1 VDDARTT
8 LERAL
13 TLHQQGRFA
22 EAEPLYRAALAAAPA
37 NAQAQYLLGA
47 LLVQQGR
54 DAEALAPLETAV
66 RLAPDD
72 DGFAFELAAW
82 ERRACRLAAAE
93 RRLAAIVAR
102 RPDDVDARFELGETT
117 LERGRRAEG
126 LALMAAAAAAAPER
140 DDLRRRLAARDDDP
154 AALDDVL
161 RRRRRLAGLAEDG
174 PTNPFDDAADDA
186 PAKDVLIVVHDQP
199 EFVADCLES
208 VERATRNATVFV
220 WDNASAAP
228 TRDLL
233 RDHAAAGRIVLRR
246 SEENVGFVEPNNE
259 LARLGSAPYVVLLN
273 SDCTVAR
280 GWDVALIDLLRDDP
294 GVGVAG
300 YQGALLDRNGCGAIE
315 AYGDEIDY
323 VSGWCLALRRA
334 EIDPRGLFDPAIRFA
349 YGEDADLSLRLRRDG
364 RRPRALPLQ
373 WALHFGGRTIAAVR
387 GERDLSAEM
396 AANQRLLRSRWGA
409 YLDEDRVAARRAA
422 RRAER
427 VAAVCVL
434 DAARGDVAP
443 ALAAAASR
451 FRGVAA
457 ALRGADEDARRRTEA
472 AAAAL
477 AAHGA
482 RVSLAVVPATA
493 TDDEAFAAALALAPT
508 DWVFLLRAG
517 EAYSGLDADWFV
529 AQFGGGAP
537 ALAFDVAGGRE
548 TRLFRAPRGADA
560 AAVAGLRA
568 LGAPPIDGRVAL
580 VIG

>member
-1 VDDARTT
+1 MDDAGTT
-8 LERAL
+8 LAQAL
-13 TLHQQGRFA
+13 AFHQQGRFA
-22 EAEPLYRAALAAAPA
+22 EAEPLYRAALAAAPR

-54 DAEALAPLETAV
+54 DAEALAPLEAAV
-66 RLAPDD
+66 RLAPDN

-102 RPDDVDARFELGETT
+102 RPDDADARFELGETA

-154 AALDDVL
+154 VVL
-161 RRRRRLAGLAEDG
+161 GEVRRRRRRLAGLAEDG
-174 PTNPFDDAADDA
+174 PAIPFDAEDEGA
-186 PAKDVLIVVHDQP
+186 PAKDILIVVHDQP

-208 VERATRNATVFV
+208 ALRATRRATVFV
-220 WDNASAAP
+220 WDNASAPP

-233 RDHAAAGRIVLRR
+233 RGLAAGGRIVLRR

-259 LARLGSAPYVVLLN
+259 LARLGSAPYVILLN

-280 GWDVALIDLLRDDP
+280 GWDVALVDALRDDP
-294 GVGVAG
+294 GLGVVGF
-300 YQGALLDRNGCGAIE
+300 QGGLLDQNGCGAIE

-323 VSGWCLALRRA
+323 VSGWCLAVRRA

-349 YGEDADLSLRLRRDG
+349 YGEDADLSLRLRRSG
-364 RRPRALPLQ
+364 LRPRALPLQ

-387 GERDLSAEM
+387 AERDLSAAME
-396 AANQRLLRSRWGA
+396 ANQRLLRSRWAG
-409 YLDEDRVAARRAA
+409 YLGEDRVVARRAA
-422 RRAER
+422 RRAGR
-427 VAAVCVL
+427 VAAVCVV
-434 DAARGDVAP
+434 DAARGGAPP

-457 ALRGADEDARRRTEA
+457 ALRGDDEATRREAEA

-482 RVSLAVVPATA
+482 RVSLAAVPATA
-493 TDDEAFAAALALAPT
+493 TDDEAFAAALALAPAE
-508 DWVFLLRAG
+508 WVFLLRAG

-529 AQFGGGAP
+529 EQFGDGTP
-537 ALAFDVAGGRE
+537 ALAFAVPGGRE

-560 AAVAGLRA
+560 ATIAETRA
-568 LGAPPIDGRVAL
+568 LGAPPIDARAAL
-580 VIG
+580 VVG